1 MPTVT
6 GVRRETSDDGTHQHI
21 AGVCTADG
29 SYFTRRDVI
38 AQIRAGQT
46 WRTFAGGRYGT
57 IRMIDRCPVGSCRV
71 SPYITTAPG
80 DSSKD
85 HLDDLPDC

>member
-6 GVRRETSDDGTHQHI
+6 GVRWGPSDYGTHRHI

-29 SYFTRRDVI
+29 SYFTTRDVI
-38 AQIRAGQT
+38 SQLRAGQT
-46 WRTFAGGRYGT
+46 WRTFGDGRYGT

-71 SPYITTAPG
+71 SPYITTAP
-80 DSSKD
+80 DDPSED
-85 HLDDLPDC
+85 DLDDLPTC